1 MKKSV
6 SLENINSIQLSK
18 FSSILQKESISIFL
32 GKPGERPYAFLAY
45 IASQFTNRNIIVT
58 DAWRGLASL
67 ALSYEPTNKVH
78 SFTTRNFMDS
88 NIRSI
93 ENHRVHEN
101 IDLLSKDQF
110 ENNRELILES
120 AIIFVDHSPH
130 NGTDEYM
137 LYEFLLA
144 NKYRGIVISDHVWVH
159 KQMRDNYWYKIAE
172 KYRYDFTQFASEDG
186 TSAYTFFPDDQP
198 FVLEKVDAT
207 NWTLVTAYFN
217 LTKCPDASRKI
228 MERDA
233 AYYMHHAIS
242 TLCLPYNLV
251 VYCDEESLPIIREIR
266 PPEFDSRTVYKIRDF
281 ELLQF
286 STCDDVVTDDRTFS
300 QYREKIIQNRVE
312 HPYQFDERNTASYY
326 LFCLSRYLML
336 IETIDEN
343 PFNSTHFCWINFC
356 IERMGY
362 KNLVHLPECLIT
374 NREKFS
380 TCYIEYIPDWYIKDT
395 ARYYDR
401 GIANMCSGFFTGNA
415 YYMRTTCK
423 YIIEKFLYYLELG
436 YGHADEQLFS
446 PVYFDHP
453 ELFDHYY
460 GDYTEMITN
469 YKYVYARPEEP
480 LHILIKNSFDCGDYA
495 RCLDGCRFLL
505 RSLGL
510 HKCRLD
516 EKDLN
521 LLRYYF
527 TESSMNL
534 LISE

>member
-1 MKKSV
+1 MKKSITI
-6 SLENINSIQLSK
+6 ENINSIQLSK
-18 FSSILQKESISIFL
+18 FYSIIPKENLPIFL
-32 GKPGERPYAFLAY
+32 GKPGERPYKFLAY
-45 IASQFTNRNIIVT
+45 ISSFFANRTIIVT
-58 DAWRGLASL
+58 DAWRGFASL
-67 ALSYEPTNKVH
+67 ALSYEPTNIIH
-78 SFTTRNFMDS
+78 SFTNRSFMDS
-88 NIRSI
+88 KIRTI
-93 ENHRVHEN
+93 ANHHVHEN
-101 IDLLSKDQF
+101 IDLLSKDQL
-110 ENNRELILES
+110 ENNRELVLNS

-130 NGTDEYM
+130 NGTDEYT
-137 LYEFLLA
+137 LYDFLLA
-144 NKYRGIVISDHVWVH
+144 NDYRGIVISDHVWVH
-159 KQMRDNYWYKIAE
+159 KRMRDNYWYKIAD
-172 KYRYDFTQFASEDG
+172 KYRYDFTHFASEDG
-186 TSAYTFFPDDQP
+186 TSAYTFHAELQP
-198 FVLEKVDAT
+198 FLLEKVDPT

-228 MERDA
+228 LERDVT
-233 AYYMHHAIS
+233 YYMHHATS

-251 VYCDEESLPIIREIR
+251 IYCDEESLPIIRAIR
-266 PPEFDSRTVYKIRDF
+266 PAEFDERTVYKIRDF
-281 ELLQF
+281 ELLKF
-286 STCDDVVTDDRTFS
+286 SNDSRTFS
-300 QYREKIIQNRVE
+300 QYREKIIQNRIE

-326 LFCLSRYLML
+326 LFCLSRYLMI
-336 IETIDEN
+336 IETIEEN
-343 PFNSTHFCWINFC
+343 PFKSTHFCWINFC

-362 KNLVHLPECLIT
+362 KNLVHLPECLLT

-380 TCYIEYIPDWYIKDT
+380 TCYIEYIPQWYIQDT
-395 ARYYDR
+395 ARYYQR
-401 GIANMCSGFFTGNA
+401 GIANMCSGFFTGNT
-415 YYMRTTCK
+415 YYMHTTCK

-505 RSLGL
+505 RSRGLG
-510 HKCRLD
+510 KCMLD

-527 TESSMNL
+527 TESSMIL
-534 LISE
+534 LCNEIN